1 MKTTIVYDHRN
12 RAKGEGP
19 LEIRITNNGS
29 VYYIATG
36 IRVLRSEWK
45 HDEIV
50 NRDEC
55 DMLNRRLTA
64 IKKRLD
70 DELSAWIETGLPL
83 DMAEIK
89 RRVMHP
95 VVADEKKSRTD
106 MYDWMKEQLDTLPL
120 KNGTLSHYVT
130 MIARLREYG
139 RMMSWEDLTTEN
151 IYQWD
156 AWLHHIRKPAK
167 DADVKAGRE
176 PDYIS
181 DAAVYNY
188 HKCLKALVSR
198 AVRFGIV
205 DMNPYNRL
213 RGEFKRGDR
222 DTVEYLT
229 TEEMKAIEN
238 IHPVPG
244 SKMAVVRDLFIFQMY
259 TGMAFSDMQRFDINN
274 YRLDDG
280 QWVAVNERTKTGTAY
295 ISQLLPPAVEVLE
308 HYGMKIPKIANWRYN
323 ELLKYLGEVAGIR
336 KRITSHMARHTFAT
350 WALHNKVELHV
361 VSQMLGHTNT
371 TMTQRYAKT
380 LGVDVRAA
388 FDELKKSLQ

>member
-19 LEIRITNNGS
+19 LEIRITNSGA

-36 IRVLRSEWK
+36 IRVRRSEWK

-50 NRDEC
+50 NRDDC

-89 RRVMHP
+89 RRVMRP
-95 VVADEKKSRTD
+95 VVTDEQKSRTD
-106 MYDWMKEQLDTLPL
+106 MYEWMKAQLDILHL
-120 KNGTLSHYVT
+120 KDGTLKHYVT

-139 RMMSWEDLTTEN
+139 RMMSWRDLTTEN

-156 AWLHHIRKPAK
+156 AWLHHIRKPAR

-188 HKCLKALVSR
+188 HKCMKALISR

-205 DMNPYNRL
+205 DINPYNRL

-244 SKMAVVRDLFIFQMY
+244 SKMAVVRDLFVFQMY

-274 YRLDDG
+274 YRLDNE

-308 HYGMKIPKIANWRYN
+308 HYGMKIPKITNWRYN

>member
-19 LEIRITNNGS
+19 LEIRITNNGA

-36 IRVLRSEWK
+36 IRVRRSEWK
-45 HDEIV
+45 HDEII
-50 NRDEC
+50 NRDDCET
-55 DMLNRRLTA
+55 LNRRLTA
-64 IKKRLD
+64 IKNRVD
-70 DELSAWIETGLPL
+70 DELTAWLKTGLPL

-89 RRVMHP
+89 RRVMRP

-106 MYDWMKEQLDTLPL
+106 MYEWMKEQLNILPL
-120 KNGTLSHYVT
+120 KDGTLSHYVT
-130 MIARLREYG
+130 MTARLREYG

-205 DMNPYNRL
+205 DRNPYNRL

-244 SKMAVVRDLFIFQMY
+244 SKMAVVRDLFVFQMY

-274 YRLDDG
+274 YRLDDE

>member
-1 MKTTIVYDHRN
+1 M
-12 RAKGEGP
+12 
-19 LEIRITNNGS
+19 
-29 VYYIATG
+29 YYIATG
-36 IRVLRSEWK
+36 IRVRRSEWK

-50 NRDEC
+50 NRDDCET
-55 DMLNRRLTA
+55 LNRRLTA
-64 IKKRLD
+64 VKKRLD

-89 RRVMHP
+89 RRVMRP

-106 MYDWMKEQLDTLPL
+106 MYEWMKAQLDILPL

-167 DADVKAGRE
+167 DADVKAGRVPE
-176 PDYIS
+176 YIS

-205 DMNPYNRL
+205 DRNPYNRL

-229 TEEMKAIEN
+229 TEEMKAIEK
-238 IHPVPG
+238 IHPVSG
-244 SKMAVVRDLFIFQMY
+244 SKMAVVRDLFVFQMY
-259 TGMAFSDMQRFDINN
+259 TGMAFSDMQRFDFNN

-323 ELLKYLGEVAGIR
+323 ELLKYLGEVAGVR

>member
-1 MKTTIVYDHRN
+1 MIF
-12 RAKGEGP
+12 A
-19 LEIRITNNGS
+19 S
-29 VYYIATG
+29 V
-36 IRVLRSEWK
+36 
-45 HDEIV
+45 
-50 NRDEC
+50 
-55 DMLNRRLTA
+55 
-64 IKKRLD
+64 LD
-70 DELSAWIETGLPL
+70 DALA
-83 DMAEIK
+83 
-89 RRVMHP
+89 
-95 VVADEKKSRTD
+95 
-106 MYDWMKEQLDTLPL
+106 
-120 KNGTLSHYVT
+120 YV
-130 MIARLREYG
+130 
-139 RMMSWEDLTTEN
+139 
-151 IYQWD
+151 
-156 AWLHHIRKPAK
+156 LHHIRKPAR

-188 HKCLKALVSR
+188 HKCMKALISR

-205 DMNPYNRL
+205 DINPYNRL

-244 SKMAVVRDLFIFQMY
+244 SKMAVVRDLFVFQMY

-274 YRLDDG
+274 YRLDNG
-280 QWVAVNERTKTGTAY
+280 QWVAINERTKTGTAY

-308 HYGMKIPKIANWRYN
+308 HYGMKIPKITNWRYN